1 MAVKDKR
8 PDKSPASKQFIWHI
22 KVRIQSGLGKSPIKM
37 TLRIFLSVMTSLHQ
51 RYLTDKTRI
60 VPIFIGGLQI
70 TLFLNNHSPPIR
82 T

>member
-22 KVRIQSGLGKSPIKM
+22 KVRINSGLGKSPIKM
-37 TLRIFLSVMTSLHQ
+37 LLRIFLSVLTALPLY
-51 RYLTDKTRI
+51 YLTDKTR
-60 VPIFIGGLQI
+60 VVSIFIGGLQI
-70 TLFLNNHSPPIR
+70 TPSLNNHSPPIR